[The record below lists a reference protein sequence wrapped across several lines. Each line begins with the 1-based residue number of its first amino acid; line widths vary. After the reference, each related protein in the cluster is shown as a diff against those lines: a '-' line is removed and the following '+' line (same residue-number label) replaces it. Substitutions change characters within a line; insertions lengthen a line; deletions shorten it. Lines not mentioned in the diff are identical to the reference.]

1 MRTKPFPPPGETI
14 RSDELLSSY
23 INQNGVMPGER
34 KLVQFQ
40 AALRIRGT
48 PALYAQDGAGEN
60 ATVYVKLFDP
70 CGSATWFLTE
80 WDGEEGAFGFCTGLQ
95 FDEWGY
101 ISLRELAFVHGA
113 LGIGIEIDAFFRPQ
127 TLETAKAKRE

>member
-1 MRTKPFPPPGETI
+1 MRAKKLPPGETI
-14 RSDELLSSY
+14 RPDELLSCY

-34 KLVQFQ
+34 KLAQFQ

-48 PALYAQDGAGEN
+48 PALYAQDGAREN

-80 WDGEEGAFGFCTGLQ
+80 WDGEDQAFGFVTGLQ
-95 FDEWGY
+95 FDEYGY
-101 ISLRELAFVHGA
+101 VSLRELAFVGGA
-113 LGIGIEIDAFFRPQ
+113 LGIGIEIDTFFRPKI
-127 TLETAKAKRE
+127 LKAAIANGD